1 MPRQAPEWARV
12 PPLPQG
18 HSNSTETQTE
28 WFTLEEF
35 GRRSQQPQQETD
47 GEAIWRATLL
57 AEGQTISS
65 GSSASSSSDSGI
77 GGTHGEFVGEG
88 EYKICATSSA
98 TNAMLVCAFTCASQM
113 IEFVIGIS
121 LK

>member
-35 GRRSQQPQQETD
+35 DRRSQQPQQETD

-65 GSSASSSSDSGI
+65 ASSSSDSGI

-88 EYKICATSSA
+88 EYIQDLCLKLCSS
-98 TNAMLVCAFTCASQM
+98 
-113 IEFVIGIS
+113 GIKHRPGFS
-121 LK
+121 RI

>member
-1 MPRQAPEWARV
+1 MPRQPPEWARV

-18 HSNSTETQTE
+18 HSNTTETQTE

-35 GRRSQQPQQETD
+35 DMRSQQPQQETD

-77 GGTHGEFVGEG
+77 GGTHGELVGEG
-88 EYKICATSSA
+88 ESKIHTFRPKFCYVR
-98 TNAMLVCAFTCASQM
+98 NASQYTF
-113 IEFVIGIS
+113 ELLTS
-121 LK
+121 A

>member
-35 GRRSQQPQQETD
+35 DRRSQQPQQETD

-88 EYKICATSSA
+88 EYKKLCKCYASVEQRFETLIFH
-98 TNAMLVCAFTCASQM
+98 LVQYECVSYQA
-113 IEFVIGIS
+113 
-121 LK
+121 K